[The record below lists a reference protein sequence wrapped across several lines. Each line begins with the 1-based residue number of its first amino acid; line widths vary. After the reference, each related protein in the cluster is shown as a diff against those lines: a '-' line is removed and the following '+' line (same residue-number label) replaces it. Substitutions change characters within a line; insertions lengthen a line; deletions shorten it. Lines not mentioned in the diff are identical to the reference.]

1 MTDLTP
7 AQTAALARRSR
18 RWRWPLALAALIA
31 GVSAVGGS
39 PGLTVAHAA
48 PAGATPEAVYAEVCA
63 NCHGAKFEGGAGPAL
78 TGPAFVAKWQGQPDA
93 ALFAISHD
101 LMPLNAPQSLPVEQS
116 RAILSHI
123 YAANRLAVKGGVISA
138 ATAAPASAAPAAAPV
153 GPLPSVPATV
163 AQPQGRLPQ
172 SATLLAPPESDW
184 LMYNRDYRGQRY
196 SPLAQISAR
205 NANRLVPRCIFQ
217 TGEIGSF
224 QTSPVAHA
232 GLLYI
237 TTAYATYAVDG
248 ATCAKR
254 WEHVHTP
261 KGAEGL
267 ANNRGVAIADGRLIR
282 GTPDGH
288 LIALDAATGTL
299 LWDVHV
305 VDSVGRYAISSAIT
319 AYGGKVFT
327 GLAGG
332 DRGGTGRIFAF
343 EAATGKHLW
352 TFNTI
357 PKEGEFGAE
366 TWGGGQHVGGGGSWT
381 TITVD
386 PDTRQLLVPV
396 GNPGSDLDGRERPGD
411 NLFTN
416 SVVALDPDTGQRV
429 WHVQQ
434 IRHDVHDWNTAAA
447 PVIFDR
453 GARKYMAAAT
463 KAGYLYLYRRDDRA
477 LLWKQP
483 ITTLLNTD
491 KAPGDEGVRIC
502 PGTLGGAEWNGPAY
516 DPERRLLIVNSVD
529 WCGVYKRQNPPN
541 PLNTFGGSIAFDPP
555 EQARGWTRAF
565 DAESGKPLWQYEARS
580 PMVAGVTPTA
590 GGVTM
595 TGSTD
600 GEFLVF
606 DSRSGK
612 TLYRFTTGGAV
623 GGGISTYA
631 VNGRQLVAVT
641 SGNASRTIWKTKGAA
656 TLIVFGLPDGDQ

>member
-7 AQTAALARRSR
+7 AQPAALVRRSC
-18 RWRWPLALAALIA
+18 RWRWPLAHAALIA
-31 GVSAVGGS
+31 GLTSVGGQ
-39 PGLTVAHAA
+39 PGGTGARAA
-48 PAGATPEAVYAEVCA
+48 PAGATPQAIYAEVCA

-78 TGPAFVAKWQGQPDA
+78 TGPAFTAKWQGQPDA
-93 ALFAISHD
+93 ALFAISHE

-116 RAILSHI
+116 RAILNHI
-123 YAANRLAVKGGVISA
+123 YAANRMTVKGGVITAAADAPAAMA
-138 ATAAPASAAPAAAPV
+138 ATAAV
-153 GPLPSVPATV
+153 GPLPSVPASV

-172 SATLLAPPESDW
+172 AATLLAPPGSDW

-196 SPLAQISAR
+196 SPLSQITSR
-205 NANRLVPRCIFQ
+205 NAGRLAPRCIFQ
-217 TGEIGSF
+217 AGEIGSF
-224 QTSPVAHA
+224 QTSPVAHN
-232 GLLYI
+232 GVLYV
-237 TTAYATYAVDG
+237 TTPYATYAVDG

-254 WEHVHTP
+254 WEHVHVPT
-261 KGAEGL
+261 GAEGL
-267 ANNRGVAIADGRLIR
+267 ANNRGVALADGRLIR

-288 LIALDAATGTL
+288 LIALDAETGKL

-305 VDSVGRYAISSAIT
+305 VDSEGRYAISSAIT
-319 AYGGKVFT
+319 AYDGKVFT

-352 TFNTI
+352 TFNTV
-357 PKEGEFGAE
+357 PRDGEFGAE

-416 SVVALDPDTGQRV
+416 SVVALDPDTGKRI

-491 KAPGDEGVRIC
+491 KAPGEEGVRIC

-565 DAESGKPLWQYEARS
+565 DAETGKPLWQHEARS

-606 DSRSGK
+606 DSRSGSI
-612 TLYRFTTGGAV
+612 LYRFNTGGAV
-623 GGGISTYA
+623 GGGVSTYA

-656 TLIVFGLPDGDQ
+656 TLIVFGLPDGGQ